1 MHTRVSPV
9 VRIPWRRTLVAAGS
23 VALIFRLASPAL
35 AEPAMWVVKDEDS
48 TIYLLGTFHLVKPD
62 THWRSDKIAAALKSS
77 DELWL
82 EASESG
88 DTAAVQGLVLKYGLD
103 LSHPL
108 STKLSIDDLAKLQAA
123 AKDADLSAAA
133 LEPMRPWLAALT
145 LSVAPL
151 VKKGYDPKVGVDR
164 QLEADATAAH
174 KRVRTFETPE
184 QQILFF
190 AQLPERSEVEF
201 LSHTLNEL
209 SAGTERT
216 DQLANAWADGDV
228 KQLDTIMLTAMKVAT
243 PELYDTLI
251 VKRNLDW
258 GDKIAAMM
266 KGSGTTF
273 VAVGAGHLIG
283 DHSLQAILTE
293 RGFTVATY

>member
-1 MHTRVSPV
+1 MRTPVSPFA
-9 VRIPWRRTLVAAGS
+9 RTALRRLVATTGS
-23 VALIFRLASPAL
+23 AMLIFHLASPAL

-88 DTAAVQGLVLKYGLD
+88 DAATVQGLVLKYGLD

-108 STKLSIDDLAKLQAA
+108 STKLGSDDMVKLQAA

-164 QLEADATAAH
+164 QLESDATAAH
-174 KRVRTFETPE
+174 KPVKTFETPE

-190 AQLPERSEVEF
+190 ARLPERSEVEF
-201 LSHTLNEL
+201 LSHTLDEL

-216 DQLANAWADGDV
+216 DQLANAWADGDI
-228 KQLDTIMLTAMKVAT
+228 KQLDTIMVKTMKVAT

-266 KGSGTTF
+266 KGSGTIF
-273 VAVGAGHLIG
+273 VAVGAGHLVG
-283 DHSLQAILTE
+283 DRSLQAILME
-293 RGFTVATY
+293 RGFNVAPY